1 MAEHYQDDADCIHP
15 RELVL
20 DQDRTLLQGS
30 SAFAYRSRA
39 YGVSFSRLEKFTFE
53 YVYNVYDYRAL
64 AELVGT
70 AAESLV
76 SLDTSFAYEVCGQF
90 FLS

>member
-1 MAEHYQDDADCIHP
+1 MAEHYLDDADCIHP

-64 AELVGT
+64 EELVGT